1 MSLTNN
7 SYDGWVVYGY
17 NCDHVMPADSL
28 VLFIAVFSVVLSEVH
43 WMSYHTGLTGIL
55 KTGQAI
61 FVTVMIA
68 N

>member
-1 MSLTNN
+1 M
-7 SYDGWVVYGY
+7 
-17 NCDHVMPADSL
+17 
-28 VLFIAVFSVVLSEVH
+28 LFIAVFIVVLSKVH
-43 WMSYHTGLTGIL
+43 SMNYHADLTGIL